1 LGRGDRADEGDAVRN
16 KPTTDRGRETADR
29 IIDAAAALFYE
40 RGVRATGLD
49 QISEASGTGKGQIYH
64 YFVDKAD
71 LVLAVIER
79 QTERVLQ
86 SQEPLLSTISTWNEL
101 DEWLALLAQMNE
113 ASDGPMRCPLG
124 SLVVQ
129 LAEEDPAAREAL
141 AGGFDRWVAK
151 IAEALERLQRAGE
164 LDRRADCARIAR
176 GAIATY
182 QGGLLLAEAQ
192 GDLTPL
198 HAALATAR
206 DALAA
211 HAPTSAPR
219 RRG

>member
-1 LGRGDRADEGDAVRN
+1 MRN
-16 KPTTDRGRETADR
+16 KPTTDRGRETAER

-79 QTERVLQ
+79 QTERVLE

-101 DEWLALLAQMNE
+101 NEWLALLGRLPE
-113 ASDGPMRCPLG
+113 APGGLMRCPLG

-129 LAEEDPAAREAL
+129 LAEEDPAARDAL
-141 AGGFDRWVAK
+141 ARGFDTWAAK
-151 IAEALERLQRAGE
+151 IADALERLQSAGE
-164 LDRRADCARIAR
+164 FDRRADCARIAR
-176 GAIATY
+176 GVLATY
-182 QGGLLLAEAQ
+182 EGGLVLAEAQ
-192 GDLTPL
+192 GDLAPL
-198 HAALATAR
+198 NAALATAR
-206 DALAA
+206 DALTAYA
-211 HAPTSAPR
+211 RAQTPSPR

>member
-1 LGRGDRADEGDAVRN
+1 MRT
-16 KPTTDRGRETADR
+16 KPTTDRGRETAER

-86 SQEPLLSTISTWNEL
+86 SQEPLLSTISTWKEL
-101 DEWLALLAQMNE
+101 EEWLALLGRLHE
-113 ASDGPMRCPLG
+113 SSGGLMRCPLG
-124 SLVVQ
+124 SLVIQ

-141 AGGFDRWVAK
+141 AGGFDRWTAK
-151 IAEALERLQRAGE
+151 IAEALERLKRAGE
-164 LDRRADCARIAR
+164 LDRRADCIRLAR

-182 QGGLLLAEAQ
+182 EGGLLLAEAQ
-192 GDLTPL
+192 NDVAPL
-198 HAALATAR
+198 DAALATAR

-211 HAPTSAPR
+211 QVRTAAPR
-219 RRG
+219 RT